1 MDLFDTIAKK
11 PTAEEIAELSS
22 LRAEI
27 QRHNGLYH
35 TDDNPEISDAAFDAM
50 VRRHNEIEDLYPEL
64 ASGDAPTQ
72 KVGADLSPAFGKI
85 VHPLPM
91 LSLENAFSAEDVE
104 KFLQSVRGL
113 LGKTPADRLVIS
125 AEPKI
130 DGLSLSLRYENRSEE
145 HTSELQSL
153 MRISYAVFCL
163 QKKIKMLQ

>member
-72 KVGADLSPAFGKI
+72 KVGA
-85 VHPLPM
+85 
-91 LSLENAFSAEDVE
+91 
-104 KFLQSVRGL
+104 
-113 LGKTPADRLVIS
+113 
-125 AEPKI
+125 
-130 DGLSLSLRYENRSEE
+130 RSEE
-145 HTSELQSL
+145 TTSELQSL
-153 MRISYAVFCL
+153 MRTSSSVFCL
-163 QKKIKMLQ
+163 KKKI

>member
-64 ASGDAPTQ
+64 ASGHAPTQ
-72 KVGADLSPAFGKI
+72 RVGADLSQASAKI
-85 VHPLPM
+85 VHPRPLPHPQPA
-91 LSLENAFSAEDVE
+91 LRAEHIE
-104 KFLQSVRGL
+104 QFR
-113 LGKTPADRLVIS
+113 
-125 AEPKI
+125 
-130 DGLSLSLRYENRSEE
+130 
-145 HTSELQSL
+145 H
-153 MRISYAVFCL
+153 
-163 QKKIKMLQ
+163 

>member
-72 KVGADLSPAFGKI
+72 KVGPDLSPAFGKI
-85 VHPLPM
+85 VYPPTMSRLHNEFM
-91 LSLENAFSAEDVE
+91 SRDGE
-104 KFLQSVRGL
+104 KIFPRDHGV
-113 LGKTPADRLVIS
+113 P
-125 AEPKI
+125 
-130 DGLSLSLRYENRSEE
+130 
-145 HTSELQSL
+145 
-153 MRISYAVFCL
+153 
-163 QKKIKMLQ
+163 

>member
-1 MDLFDTIAKK
+1 
-11 PTAEEIAELSS
+11 
-22 LRAEI
+22 
-27 QRHNGLYH
+27 
-35 TDDNPEISDAAFDAM
+35 M

-91 LSLENAFSAEDVE
+91 LSLENAFSADDVE

-130 DGLSLSLRYENRSEE
+130 DGLSLSLRYENG
-145 HTSELQSL
+145 ELVSAAT
-153 MRISYAVFCL
+153 RGPGAAGDAFTRTDKTIRPEARR
-163 QKKIKMLQ
+163 

>member
-72 KVGADLSPAFGKI
+72 KVVAALSRSFGKI
-85 VHPLPM
+85 VHPLPTLTLPNP
-91 LSLENAFSAEDVE
+91 LS
-104 KFLQSVRGL
+104 
-113 LGKTPADRLVIS
+113 AD
-125 AEPKI
+125 
-130 DGLSLSLRYENRSEE
+130 
-145 HTSELQSL
+145 
-153 MRISYAVFCL
+153 AVN
-163 QKKIKMLQ
+163 

>member
-72 KVGADLSPAFGKI
+72 QVGADFSPSFAKI
-85 VHPLPM
+85 VHPLPNHT
-91 LSLENAFSAEDVE
+91 LDTTFRADHTANIFQNILV
-104 KFLQSVRGL
+104 L
-113 LGKTPADRLVIS
+113 LGKTRTATL
-125 AEPKI
+125 
-130 DGLSLSLRYENRSEE
+130 
-145 HTSELQSL
+145 
-153 MRISYAVFCL
+153 
-163 QKKIKMLQ
+163 